1 MQRKIETEIDHC
13 NKSVLTFVVAGR
25 KIPPM
30 SLRKPWVITVFL
42 TIWTL
47 WTPSQSPAAPLG
59 IVVYKPPPEPHRI
72 VGWRHIEDL
81 RWSVAQFDSV
91 FWDPRDTPSLRR
103 QIRTNG
109 VAKGKNVL
117 EIGVGTGLLSLCSL
131 AHGATNVIGTDINPA
146 AAACAKYN
154 AERHGWKSKFECRLV
169 SKTNS
174 GAFAVIKKNERF
186 DLIVS
191 NPPWVDQKP
200 KNNFEFAL
208 YDPGFELLKSLMEG
222 LPDHLSPGGRVLLA
236 YGSVSS
242 IKVLRKLSTKHGYQ
256 VKMIEDERKLDDL
269 PEEFLPGM
277 TLEVIVPPEK
287 IQASIKR

>member
-1 MQRKIETEIDHC
+1 MNRP
-13 NKSVLTFVVAGR
+13 KS
-25 KIPPM
+25 P
-30 SLRKPWVITVFL
+30 VFFLILMIGLL
-42 TIWTL
+42 TIL
-47 WTPSQSPAAPLG
+47 PRIDAAPLG
-59 IVVYKPPPEPHRI
+59 IMVYKPPPKPHKI
-72 VGWRHIEDL
+72 VAWRSIEDL

-91 FWDPRDTPSLRR
+91 FWDPRDTPSLRG
-103 QIRTNG
+103 QIRTNH
-109 VAKGKNVL
+109 VAKGKKVL

-131 AHGATNVIGTDINPA
+131 AHGATSAVGTDINPSA
-146 AAACAKYN
+146 VACARYN
-154 AERHGWKSKFECRLV
+154 AERHGWKTKFDCRLV

-174 GAFAVIKKNERF
+174 GAFAVIGKKERF

-208 YDPGFELLKSLMEG
+208 YDPGFELLKTLMMG
-222 LPDHLSPGGRVLLA
+222 LPRHLNPGGRVLLA

-242 IKVLRKLSTKHGYQ
+242 IKTLRQLADKHGYE
-256 VKMIEDERKLDDL
+256 VKMIEDDRKLKDL

-287 IQASIKR
+287 IKSSLKG